1 MRRIGAVLC
10 ALTLA
15 FAVPAAPAGAA
26 APPVRSTVLRAAMD
40 GSGVDTLNPFLAFFN
55 GALETFGMVYPSLN
69 SLDPSG
75 APGPYLATKWEPSA
89 DRLTWTFTIREG
101 LKWSDGKPIT
111 AEDAAWTLNLIM
123 TDAVA
128 GTANG
133 SLVSNFEKVTAEGPA
148 TLVIKTKAPQAS
160 VPYVSHPMSG
170 IPIVPKHVW
179 EPLAKNLK
187 DAKNDVFPLVG
198 YGPWTLT
205 EYKQEQYAKFTANKE
220 FVLGPPK
227 FDNLV
232 LQSFKSGDAAVAAL
246 RSGQIDYKAG
256 VNPTQFKALQ
266 ADPKIAA
273 VRTVGNG
280 WMGLEINHNARTRSG
295 KKIGTG
301 HPALGDPAL
310 RKAIALATDKQTL
323 VTKVI
328 DGVGRLGHGYLPPA
342 WPQWF
347 WTPAQPTPYDPAQ
360 ANRVLDEAGY
370 TKGADGVRT
379 DPKSGRPLAF
389 RFGIHSDDAAD
400 AAISGYVVGWMK
412 EIGIKLTIQS
422 LSMTALNSDLA
433 KGDWDLLM
441 DAWTTGPDPTYLL
454 GIQSCGT
461 LPKDDGTGG
470 NTDSFFCDAAFDE
483 LFKKQLT
490 TFDQGER
497 AKVIGEM
504 QEILYAAN
512 VNQIYYYADGL
523 DVARKDTVTGLTL
536 GKPDADGVYPSQTA
550 FWSYLNAAPA
560 TATTA
565 AKAEGSGSG
574 MTWVA
579 GGIALVV
586 VLGGVLVW
594 RRRAGG
600 ADRE

>member
-1 MRRIGAVLC
+1 MSRRIGAAVL
-10 ALTLA
+10 ALGLA
-15 FAVPAAPAGAA
+15 FSAAPAAA
-26 APPVRSTVLRAAMD
+26 APATTLRAAMD

-55 GALETFGMVYPSLN
+55 GALDTFGMVYPSLN

-75 APGPYLATKWEPSA
+75 KPGPYLATEWKPSE
-89 DRLTWTFTIREG
+89 DKLTWTFTLRDG
-101 LKWSDGKPIT
+101 LKWSDGQPIT

-123 TDAVA
+123 SDAVA

-133 SLVSNFEKVTAEGPA
+133 SLVSNFESVTAAGPT

-160 VPYVSHPMSG
+160 VPYVSIPTSG

-179 EPLAKNLK
+179 EPHAKDLK
-187 DAKNDVFPLVG
+187 DFKNDSFPLVG

-205 EYKQEQYAKFTANKE
+205 EYKQEQYAKFAANKS

-246 RSGQIDYKAG
+246 RSGQIDYKSG

-266 ADPKIAA
+266 ADKSVKA
-273 VRTVGNG
+273 VQTVGNG

-301 HPALGDPAL
+301 HPALGDPVL

-328 DGVGRLGHGYLPPA
+328 DGVGQIGHGYLPPA

-347 WTPAQPTPYDPAQ
+347 WKPAEVTPYDPAQ
-360 ANRVLDEAGY
+360 AGKLLDDAGY

-379 DPKSGRPLAF
+379 DPKSGKPLAF
-389 RFGIHSDDAAD
+389 RLGIHSDDSAD
-400 AAISGYVVGWMK
+400 AAISGYLVGWLK
-412 EIGIKLTIQS
+412 EIGIKLTLQP

-470 NTDSFFCDAAFDE
+470 NTDSFFCDENYDK
-483 LFKKQLT
+483 LFKQQLT
-490 TFDQGER
+490 TFDQTER
-497 AKVIGEM
+497 AKVIGQM
-504 QEILYAAN
+504 QEILYQAN
-512 VNQIYYYADGL
+512 VNQIYYYANGL
-523 DVARKDTVTGLTL
+523 DMARADTVTGLTL
-536 GKPDADGVYPSQTA
+536 GQPDANGVYPSQTV
-550 FWSYLNAAPA
+550 FWSYLNAAPP
-560 TATTA
+560 A
-565 AKAEGSGSG
+565 AKAEGAQDSGGGSTPWLVG
-574 MTWVA
+574 GAVLVLAA
-579 GGIALVV
+579 GLVV
-586 VLGGVLVW
+586 VV
-594 RRRAGG
+594 RRRG
-600 ADRE
+600 AKDDRE

>member
-10 ALTLA
+10 ALTLT

-148 TLVIKTKAPQAS
+148 TLVIRTKAPQAS

-187 DAKNDVFPLVG
+187 DVKNDVFPLVG

-227 FDNLV
+227 FDTLV

-266 ADPKIAA
+266 TDPRIAA

-422 LSMTALNSDLA
+422 LSMSALNSDLA

-470 NTDSFFCDAAFDE
+470 NTDSFFCDAAFDD

-490 TFDQGER
+490 TFDQAER
-497 AKVIGEM
+497 AKVIGQM

-536 GKPDADGVYPSQTA
+536 GKPDAEGVYPSQTA

-565 AKAEGSGSG
+565 AKAERSGNG
-574 MTWVA
+574 MAWVA
-579 GGIALVV
+579 GGIALAV

>member
-15 FAVPAAPAGAA
+15 SAVPAAPAGAA
-26 APPVRSTVLRAAMD
+26 APAPPPAVLRAAMD

-69 SLDPSG
+69 SLAPDG
-75 APGPYLATKWEPSA
+75 TPGPYLATRWEPSA

-101 LKWSDGKPIT
+101 LKWSDGQPIT

-148 TLVIKTKAPQAS
+148 TLVIRTKAPQAS

-179 EPLAKNLK
+179 EPRAKNLK
-187 DAKNDVFPLVG
+187 DVKNDEFPLVG

-205 EYKQEQYAKFTANKE
+205 EYKQEQYARFTANKD

-227 FDNLV
+227 FDQLV

-266 ADPKIAA
+266 ADPAITA

-328 DGVGRLGHGYLPPA
+328 DGVGRLGQGYLPPA

-360 ANRVLDEAGY
+360 ANKVLDEAGY

-389 RFGIHSDDAAD
+389 RLGIHSDDAAD
-400 AAISGYVVGWMK
+400 AAISGYLTGWLK

-422 LSMTALNSDLA
+422 LSMSALNSDLA

-470 NTDSFFCDAAFDE
+470 NTDSFFCDATFDE

-490 TFDQGER
+490 TFDQAER
-497 AKVIGEM
+497 AKVIAKM

-512 VNQIYYYADGL
+512 VNQIYYYGDGL

-536 GKPDADGVYPSQTA
+536 GKPDASGVYPSQTA
-550 FWSYLNAAPA
+550 FWSYLSATPAKA
-560 TATTA
+560 TAA
-565 AKAEGSGSG
+565 AKAEGSGG
-574 MTWVA
+574 GAAWIA
-579 GGIALVV
+579 GGVVLVV